1 MKTTEIK
8 TKFKVGDKVWTVY
21 ERQQDDRVECP
32 VCHGKIIQKIK
43 GHPFACHT
51 CRDGWVYKPGPVLYE
66 IDTGV
71 IVKVWAEITKDGID
85 VSYVA
90 GDDMDSDEG
99 TLYDGEEIGDMY
111 ASKKQAQREIE
122 RRKKR

>member
-8 TKFKVGDKVWTVY
+8 TEFKVGDKVWIIY
-21 ERQQDDRVECP
+21 EHQRDDRVECP
-32 VCHGKIIQKIK
+32 GCHGQIIQKIK

-51 CRDGWVYKPGPVLYE
+51 CRYGWVYKPGPVLYD

-71 IVKVWAEITKDGID
+71 IVQVFVEINKEGFD
-85 VSYVA
+85 VSYRVGESA
-90 GDDMDSDEG
+90 DSDGG
-99 TLYDGEEIGDMY
+99 TLYDGEKIENMY

-122 RRKKR
+122 RRKKK